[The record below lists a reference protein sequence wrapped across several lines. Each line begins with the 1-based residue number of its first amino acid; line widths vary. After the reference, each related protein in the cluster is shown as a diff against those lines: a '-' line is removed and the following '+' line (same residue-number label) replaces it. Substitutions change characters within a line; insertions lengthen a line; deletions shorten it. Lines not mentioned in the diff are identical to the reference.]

1 MNKYS
6 SYKGDQLEEHLSNFL
21 VDSWS
26 YSAVSCFARN
36 EKAFEMQ
43 YIYREKSRSTMS
55 AIVGNAY
62 HAALKEFFSAFKIGM
77 EPAVVN
83 LTQVAYDYIDN
94 LPANVWMLKGKTP
107 TVETARA
114 EATSKVNA
122 LLNNFC
128 AESSLYVADIAE
140 VLSVEERFE
149 EWLVI
154 NGVDIPLPCH
164 AYMDLVARLKDGRI
178 VIIDQKSKSAYTQED
193 EVALVHGQQGIAY
206 VKVWEAA
213 HPDMPVSEV
222 WFIENKATKNSDKS
236 PQLRKHAIPMDAD
249 NRRLFEALLYEPLR
263 RMLLAVSD
271 PDYTYT
277 INTADNFVEK
287 AVLYDFWARTQISE
301 VEDFENI
308 PDDKKELIA
317 RRQRKIKDSSIGSIA
332 PKVITAFRKNAA
344 SFITLDYSKT
354 DMTQQEKIEHLFRTF
369 NIHMQVAH
377 IIEGFS
383 CDTYLCEVAP
393 GTELLAIFRHTMDV
407 ANALDV
413 PRVRIQGEPLVMY
426 EGKSYL
432 AIEVNKKRTKDLAW
446 DKSLLEGH
454 KLPIGIDNYNRTVVW
469 DLDNNT
475 TPHALVCGCT
485 GSGKSVCLRSTINY
499 ALASGVNDIIILDP
513 KYEFVDA
520 GLPEFVTIH
529 SDIADI
535 EKAIADMVVDMNT
548 RIKERR
554 KHLTLVVFDEFADAN
569 DQARSGKQLADGEK
583 SLQDNFKMLLQKGRS
598 CGFRFMAATQRA
610 DVKTISGTV
619 KVNLPVQI
627 CFRVPKGLDSKVVID
642 TEGAETLAGAG
653 DGLMHSPEYPDGLV
667 RFQGFFCK

>member
-1 MNKYS
+1 MKVRY
-6 SYKGDQLEEHLSNFL
+6 
-21 VDSWS
+21 
-26 YSAVSCFARN
+26 
-36 EKAFEMQ
+36 
-43 YIYREKSRSTMS
+43 
-55 AIVGNAY
+55 
-62 HAALKEFFSAFKIGM
+62 ALIGF
-77 EPAVVN
+77 
-83 LTQVAYDYIDN
+83 
-94 LPANVWMLKGKTP
+94 GG
-107 TVETARA
+107 
-114 EATSKVNA
+114 
-122 LLNNFC
+122 
-128 AESSLYVADIAE
+128 IAE
-140 VLSVEERFE
+140 NR
-149 EWLVI
+149 
-154 NGVDIPLPCH
+154 
-164 AYMDLVARLKDGRI
+164 VAK
-178 VIIDQKSKSAYTQED
+178 
-193 EVALVHGQQGIAY
+193 
-206 VKVWEAA
+206 
-213 HPDMPVSEV
+213 
-222 WFIENKATKNSDKS
+222 
-236 PQLRKHAIPMDAD
+236 
-249 NRRLFEALLYEPLR
+249 
-263 RMLLAVSD
+263 
-271 PDYTYT
+271 
-277 INTADNFVEK
+277 
-287 AVLYDFWARTQISE
+287 
-301 VEDFENI
+301 
-308 PDDKKELIA
+308 
-317 RRQRKIKDSSIGSIA
+317 
-332 PKVITAFRKNAA
+332 
-344 SFITLDYSKT
+344 
-354 DMTQQEKIEHLFRTF
+354 
-369 NIHMQVAH
+369 
-377 IIEGFS
+377 EGFS

-554 KHLTLVVFDEFADAN
+554 KHLTLVVLDEFADAN

>member
-6 SYKGDQLEEHLSNFL
+6 SYSGDVLEEHLSNFL
-21 VDSWS
+21 VSSWS
-26 YSAVSCFARN
+26 YSSVSCFARN

-43 YIYREKSRSTMS
+43 YVYRERGRSTMS
-55 AIVGNAY
+55 AIIGNAY
-62 HAALKEFFSAFKIGM
+62 HEALKEYFSAYKADM
-77 EPAVVN
+77 DPAVVD
-83 LTQVAYDYIDN
+83 LTQVAYNYIDN
-94 LPANVWMLKGKTP
+94 LPANAWMLKGKTP

-114 EATSKVNA
+114 EATAKVNT
-122 LLNNFC
+122 LLSNFC
-128 AESSLYVADIAE
+128 AESSLYTAEIAE

-164 AYMDLVARLKDGRI
+164 AYLDLVVRLKDGRI
-178 VIIDQKSKSAYTQED
+178 VIIDQKSKSAYTAED
-193 EVALVHGQQGIAY
+193 EVALVHGQQGITY
-206 VKVWEAA
+206 VKVWESKY
-213 HPDMPVSEV
+213 PDKPVSGV
-222 WFIENKATKNSDKS
+222 WFVENKMTRNSDKS
-236 PQLRKHAIPMDAD
+236 PQLRKHVIPMDED

-308 PDDKKELIA
+308 PEDKKDLIA
-317 RRQRKIKDSSIGSIA
+317 RRQRKIKDSSIGCIA

-393 GTELLAIFRHTMDV
+393 GTELLAIFRHSMDV

-432 AIEVNKKRTKDLAW
+432 AIEVNKKRDRDLPW
-446 DKSLLEGH
+446 DISLLKRH

-485 GSGKSVCLRSTINY
+485 GSGKSVCLRSTIHY
-499 ALASGVNDIIILDP
+499 ALAAGIDDVIILDP
-513 KYEFVDA
+513 KYEFADME
-520 GLPEFVTIH
+520 LPSCVTIH

-535 EKAIADMVVDMNT
+535 EKAIADMVEDMNT

-554 KHLTLVVFDEFADAN
+554 KRLTLVVFDEFADAN
-569 DQARSGKQLADGEK
+569 DQARSGKQLGPEEK

-610 DVKTISGTV
+610 DTKTISGTI

-642 TEGAETLAGAG
+642 SEGAETLAGAG

-667 RFQGFFCK
+667 RFQGFYL